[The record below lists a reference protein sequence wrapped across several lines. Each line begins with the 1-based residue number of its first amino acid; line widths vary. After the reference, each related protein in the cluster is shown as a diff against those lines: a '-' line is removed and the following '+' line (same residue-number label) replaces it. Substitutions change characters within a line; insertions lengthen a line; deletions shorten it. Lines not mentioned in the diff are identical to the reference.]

1 MISFRFC
8 SSSFYLVYGLRRVA
22 ITKLDILDT
31 LAEIRVGV
39 SYSLNGKKID
49 YFPTS
54 MADLGAVEVILG
66 FI

>member
-1 MISFRFC
+1 M
-8 SSSFYLVYGLRRVA
+8 A